1 MRSVDES
8 DAGVIR
14 IDVWRA
20 VEAQH
25 IVSTMVLVD
34 TVDEQRVLEEI
45 LEAHKPAVPAEATRL
60 HYLLFTPFRYP
71 TSEFGSR
78 FRAPHD
84 PGVFYGADDVRT
96 ACAEVGYWRW
106 RFLMASP
113 ALPELEPRE
122 QTVFQAQLRG
132 PAIDLRTP
140 PYLRRKRAWTDLA
153 DYTACQALARKAR
166 TNGVQIIRYQSVRD
180 PEHGGCAAVLSPAAF
195 ARPTPSKLESW
206 YLAVARNRVRWFR
219 GRLTGPGRFFEFLM
233 PEGAEPG
240 RKPTE

>member
-1 MRSVDES
+1 MAEFDPVTVRL
-8 DAGVIR
+8 A
-14 IDVWRA
+14 VWRA

-34 TVDEQRVLEEI
+34 TADEQRLLEDL
-45 LEAHKPAVPAEATRL
+45 LEAHKPAVPADASRL

-84 PGVFYGADDVRT
+84 PGVFYGADEIRT

-122 QTVFQAQLRG
+122 QTVFQSQLRG

-140 PYLRRKRAWTDLA
+140 PYLRRRRAWTDPD
-153 DYTACQALARKAR
+153 DYGPCQALARQAR
-166 TNGVQIIRYQSVRD
+166 TAGVQIIRYQSVRD
-180 PEHGGCAAVLSPAAF
+180 PESGGCAAVLSPGAF
-195 ARPTPSKLESW
+195 ARRTPLKLESW
-206 YLAVARNRVRWFR
+206 YLAVSRDRVRWYR
-219 GRLTGPGRFFEFLM
+219 GRLTGPGRYFEFIM
-233 PEGAEPG
+233 SG
-240 RKPTE
+240 RTD